1 MENEELQT
9 WIFQM
14 EFSWILRNE
23 LHSTRFCFLYKI
35 EKYVCLFGITST
47 AKIFKGL

>member
-23 LHSTRFCFLYKI
+23 LHSTR
-35 EKYVCLFGITST
+35 LFP
-47 AKIFKGL
+47 L